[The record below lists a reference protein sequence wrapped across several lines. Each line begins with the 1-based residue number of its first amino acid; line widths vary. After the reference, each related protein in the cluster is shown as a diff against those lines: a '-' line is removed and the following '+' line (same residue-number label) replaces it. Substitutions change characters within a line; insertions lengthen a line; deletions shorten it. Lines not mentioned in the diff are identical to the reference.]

1 MTMHLLTEKAQH
13 QSDES
18 SFPSQHGDDC
28 YCGCVIAAATTAD
41 QEHAVRQV
49 QAVSIFGTGSYVPQR
64 VVTNDEVGGPA
75 GVDPEWIHSKTSI
88 HQRRWVNESEATSD
102 LAIEAG
108 RRALKD
114 AGISPENLSLIVV
127 ATSTPDHSQP
137 PTASF
142 VQRGLS
148 APHAAVFDMNAVCSG
163 FAFALSTAE
172 QMVSVSGGF
181 ALVIGA
187 DVYSRILNRSDRRT
201 VILFGDGAGA
211 AVIGPATQ
219 KSGHRILSSELHSFG
234 DLSHVITV
242 PASGS
247 RMPYESGVA
256 DELRYF
262 TMDGRAVRT
271 FVTENLPGLVHRF
284 LAANGLRRE
293 DVDHFVPHQANGVML
308 QDVFNALQMPNAKIH
323 MTVEKFG
330 NTGSASIPITLDHAA
345 ANNQFVEGD
354 LILLAG
360 FGGGM
365 AVGLSL
371 LRW

>member
-1 MTMHLLTEKAQH
+1 MHLLTEKSQH
-13 QSDES
+13 QSNGS
-18 SFPSQHGDDC
+18 SSHSGQSDDC
-28 YCGCVIAAATTAD
+28 YCGCILADATPAD
-41 QEHAVRQV
+41 QDADVRHV
-49 QAVSIFGTGSYVPQR
+49 QAVSVLGTGSYVPER
-64 VVTNDEVGGPA
+64 IVTNDEVGGPA
-75 GVDPEWIHSKTSI
+75 GVDPEWIHRKTSI

-108 RRALKD
+108 RRALED
-114 AGISPENLSLIVV
+114 AGISPEQLSLIVV

-142 VQRGLS
+142 VQRGLN
-148 APHAAVFDMNAVCSG
+148 ATHAAVFDMNAVCSG
-163 FAFALSTAE
+163 FAFALSTAQ

-187 DVYSRILNRSDRRT
+187 DVYSRILNRNDRRT

-211 AVIGPATQ
+211 AVIGPANQ
-219 KSGHRILSSELHSFG
+219 NSGHRILSSKLHSFG
-234 DLSHVITV
+234 DLSHVISV

-247 RMPYESGVA
+247 RLPYESGIA

-262 TMDGRAVRT
+262 TMDGRAVRS
-271 FVTENLPGLVHRF
+271 FVTENLPGLVHSF
-284 LAANGLRRE
+284 LAANGLRPE

-308 QDVFNALQMPNAKIH
+308 QEVFNVLQMPNAKIH

-345 ANNQFVEGD
+345 ANTQFAEGD
-354 LILLAG
+354 LVLLAG